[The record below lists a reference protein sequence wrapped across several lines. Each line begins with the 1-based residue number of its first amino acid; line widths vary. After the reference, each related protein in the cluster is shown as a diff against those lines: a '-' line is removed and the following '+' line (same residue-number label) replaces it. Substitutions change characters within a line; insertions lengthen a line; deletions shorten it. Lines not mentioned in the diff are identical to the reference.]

1 MANNT
6 PKFDVNDIREQTRK
20 ISSLSSSV
28 KKLEDSELRRVSDR
42 KDINRLMSTTSKII
56 AKLGL
61 AVGAVTTGIKTTT
74 VGATKYTQ
82 EAIKQ
87 YGEALKQDVDIDK
100 GKLSVLATRTGPVM
114 GFFITKFFDTPAF
127 KNTMNTI
134 KNKVASTMSVAGQ
147 KFKNVIV
154 SGAEAIKNSF
164 SSVLRGI
171 GNFFR
176 RITGRKPKETPMKK
190 LKSETRHGVFAEKEG
205 EIKYY
210 PTSGRKRMG
219 EIPKLQKGGVIGR
232 SGLAH
237 VHSAEVVMPIRKLMA
252 YQLRIQK
259 QMQEGVIEG
268 FEKSQEKTYDE
279 YNKPFYKKFLVG
291 LSEIKYAISRDPT
304 NIVYR
309 MREMWINFLDR
320 HPVFMGLYKFS
331 KLMIKMTL
339 APFKWLFSSRTGKWN
354 RYVSRDSNPL
364 VAMSQTIGAFY
375 PLMMWKYN
383 QIVELLKLQVEATR
397 SISDKKHG
405 KLRLPKMYKKS
416 RFSILTRG
424 VIKLLKYVGRKA
436 EGIME
441 KERVKRRTP
450 ERIKKRILEQV
461 AKRVAKEKKKGK
473 SPIEIKRIAKEEMR
487 TRLLRE
493 RRRARNY
500 MTIRKR
506 FKSFLTRQ
514 FRKIVNGI
522 GSVMKQAGKFT
533 WRFIKPFINAK
544 TLLIIGGII
553 LIRKALTKW
562 AEPIAK
568 GLKFMWDWNRQ
579 FLRDLLNFKDLMK
592 NTMKFWGDKITRL
605 YNFGKNLFDKFNKWA
620 NALNNEIRKWAKQLP
635 ASIWNYF
642 KKLTV
647 AKAIDNISSGVK
659 SLPSKITDPI
669 ISISKKILGAVD
681 NLLSPLEGILGFL
694 AKILFPAKFREEMG
708 KILSE
713 RGEIEKR
720 TKETMNIAEIRLLRS
735 IQKKHRLGNISDEAF
750 RALTEGGPEGI
761 GDRLA
766 KLKADKKIVEIG
778 PKMML
783 ANQQYTSYGLR
794 AMAEEKYKETK
805 PKVKEE
811 FEKRK
816 KQLSDITQEIKSQAG
831 PRYEETLM
839 FAKKKKKEFIES
851 PTIQNMLDEI
861 SLMKMTP
868 GYGRIMDFTEEQ
880 KKRFIEK
887 KAGFQEISKPV
898 IGKADL
904 IRLQSTTKAKE
915 LMAQMRSSEEFKKGM
930 EDMKKFQGMMINNF
944 NNATNIITETVSNTM
959 GGNQQGRLESGN
971 MGLDPVLSKIW
982 EGGLD

>member
-42 KDINRLMSTTSKII
+42 KDINKLMSTTSKII

-74 VGATKYTQ
+74 VGAAKYTEQ
-82 EAIKQ
+82 AIKQ

-114 GFFITKFFDTPAF
+114 GFFITKFFETPAF
-127 KNTMNTI
+127 KNTMDTI
-134 KNKVASTMSVAGQ
+134 KNKVASTMSSAGQ

-154 SGAEAIKNSF
+154 SSAKAIKNSF
-164 SSVLRGI
+164 SSVFRGI

-176 RITGRKPKETPMKK
+176 RITGRKPKEMPMKK

-237 VHSAEVVMPIRKLMA
+237 VHSAEVVMPIKKLMA
-252 YQLRIQK
+252 YQFGIQK
-259 QMQEGVIEG
+259 QMQESVIEG

-291 LSEIKYAISRDPT
+291 LSEIKYAISQDPT

-309 MREMWINFLDR
+309 MKEMWINFLDR

-331 KLMIKMTL
+331 KFMIKTIM
-339 APFKWLFSSRTGKWN
+339 APFKWLFSARAGKWN
-354 RYVSRDSNPL
+354 RYVSRSSNPL
-364 VAMSQTIGAFY
+364 IAMSQTIGAFY
-375 PLMMWKYN
+375 PLMMWKYD
-383 QIVELLKLQVEATR
+383 QIIELLKLQVEATR
-397 SISDKKHG
+397 DISSRSYYRI
-405 KLRLPKMYKKS
+405 RLPRGGRRS
-416 RFSILTRG
+416 RFSVFVSKATR
-424 VIKLLKYVGRKA
+424 LLGYIGRTT
-436 EGIME
+436 EGLV
-441 KERVKRRTP
+441 ERARIRRRIP
-450 ERIKKRILEQV
+450 ERIRERVIRQV
-461 AKRVAKEKKKGK
+461 ARIIARERRRGTSVAD
-473 SPIEIKRIAKEEMR
+473 IRRIARRE
-487 TRLLRE
+487 TQIRLLRE

-500 MTIRKR
+500 MTIRER

-514 FRKIVNGI
+514 FRKIVSGI
-522 GSVMKQAGKFT
+522 GAVMKGVGKFT

-568 GLKFMWDWNRQ
+568 GLKLVLDWIKQ
-579 FLRDLLNFKDLMK
+579 LNFKDLFSDFK
-592 NTMKFWGDKITRL
+592 KFWGDKITRL
-605 YNFGKNLFDKFNKWA
+605 YNWGIDLTEKFIRWSHKLNEDIMKW
-620 NALNNEIRKWAKQLP
+620 LIQLP

-642 KKLTV
+642 KKLTI
-647 AKAIDNISSGVK
+647 AKTVDNISSGIK
-659 SLPSKITDPI
+659 SLPAKITDPI
-669 ISISKKILGAVD
+669 VSISTKILKSVD
-681 NLLSPLEGILGFL
+681 HLLSPLESILGFL

-708 KILSE
+708 KVFSE

-720 TKETMNIAEIRLLRS
+720 TKATRDIAEIRLFRS

-750 RALTEGGPEGI
+750 RVLTEGGPEGI

-766 KLKADKKIVEIG
+766 KLRADKKIVHIG

-783 ANQQYTSYGLR
+783 DYQQYATYGLQ
-794 AMAEEKYKETK
+794 ATVEEKYKETK

-816 KQLSDITQEIKSQAG
+816 KQLSDVTYKEA
-831 PRYEETLM
+831 LV
-839 FAKKKKKEFIES
+839 FAKRKKKEFIES

-861 SLMKMTP
+861 SLMKITP
-868 GYGRIMDFTEEQ
+868 EYGRIVDFTGEQ
-880 KKRFIEK
+880 KKRFMEK
-887 KAGFQEISKPV
+887 KTSLQEMTKPV
-898 IGKADL
+898 IDKANL
-904 IRLQSTTKAKE
+904 IRLQSTAKTKE
-915 LMAQMRSSEEFKKGM
+915 LMAQMKSSEEFKKGI
-930 EDMKKFQGMMINNF
+930 EDMRKFQGMMINNF

-971 MGLDPVLSKIW
+971 IGLDPTLSKIW
-982 EGGLD
+982 EGDLD